1 MKKILK
7 NLLIFIFLIPVLS
20 FSFVSSLFSNEKTIV
35 WVVEFLSE
43 ELGYQSNIKVAD
55 IDWSPT
61 RSHIFLKEV
70 SVREKDKGNSIYS
83 ESLEIKIDLLNLVR
97 LKDFLELK
105 IDKATVQFENFN
117 LNTDYS
123 NNRLNEYILNKSN
136 AEVRKLNIKGSI
148 KEVDI
153 PKYFYLFSNNS
164 GKSNPLIISIEDVF
178 VSKIKLGPL
187 ELLDTTLNLKPSTK
201 SFEFV
206 VTNSELEGKIL
217 VKQPIKE
224 GIGLNLSSLELS
236 FNNFNTSNI
245 FVYLLDNL
253 AIPINFSV
261 DELLL
266 DKKNYG
272 RLSLLVTKENEKLYF
287 NQIEL
292 RGISLDLGRYFE
304 DEVIERNFLSVSR
317 KDRSIY
323 SAFQGK
329 IFTNNLSQSL
339 LDLKGTGYDL
349 NFLAGATNINL
360 DISWEGLP
368 NQFNINNVEGNLSF
382 RIDDFVIKDVDSD
395 ILGSSDFLR
404 LVSLF
409 NVSNTFGDLTSLNFK
424 EKFNSGFQADRV
436 EGALII
442 ERDLIKTLGP
452 IVFNSGSGEFK
463 WDGSIEK
470 TNNGELGNLDFDI
483 VITLPLREYL
493 PAYALILG
501 GPLAAATVYIAG
513 KAFKKPLNKLSSGKW
528 KVSGSIEDPK
538 TEFLEWFE

>member
-1 MKKILK
+1 MKKFLK
-7 NLLIFIFLIPVLS
+7 YLLIFILIPVLS

-43 ELGYQSNIKVAD
+43 ELGYQSKIKVAD

-97 LKDFLELK
+97 LKEFLELK
-105 IDKATVQFENFN
+105 IDTATVQFEDFN

-123 NNRLNEYILNKSN
+123 RNKLNEFFLNKSYV
-136 AEVRKLNIKGSI
+136 EVREINIKGSI

-153 PKYFYLFSNNS
+153 PKYFYLFTNNS
-164 GKSNPLIISIEDVF
+164 GKSNTLKVSIEDAF
-178 VSKIKLGPL
+178 ISKIKLGPL
-187 ELLDTTLNLKPSTK
+187 ELLDTALNLKPSSK
-201 SFEFV
+201 SFDLV
-206 VTNSELEGKIL
+206 VSNSELEGKIV

-224 GIGLNLSSLELS
+224 GIRVNLSSLQLS
-236 FNNFNTSNI
+236 LDNFNTSNI

-261 DELLL
+261 DKLLL
-266 DKKNYG
+266 DEKDYG
-272 RLSLLVTKENEKLYF
+272 QLSFLVTKEKEKLFF
-287 NQIEL
+287 NQIEF
-292 RGISLDLGRYFE
+292 RGINLDLGRKVE
-304 DEVIERNFLSVSR
+304 DEVMEKNFFSVSR
-317 KDRSIY
+317 KDKLIY
-323 SAFQGK
+323 SSFQGK

-339 LDLKGTGYDL
+339 LDLKGTDYDL
-349 NFLAGATNINL
+349 NFLAGATDINL

-382 RIDDFVIKDVDSD
+382 RIDDFATKDVDSD

-409 NVSNTFGDLTSLNFK
+409 NVSKTFGDLTNFNFK
-424 EKFNSGFQADRV
+424 KKFNSGFQADRV

-442 ERDLIKTLGP
+442 DRDSIKTLSP

-463 WDGSIEK
+463 WDGSIQK
-470 TNNGELGNLDFDI
+470 TNKGELENLDFDI

-501 GPLAAATVYIAG
+501 GPLTAATVYIAG

-528 KVSGSIEDPK
+528 KISGPIEDPK

>member
-1 MKKILK
+1 MKKSLK
-7 NLLIFIFLIPVLS
+7 YLLICILIPVLS

-35 WVVEFLSE
+35 WVLEILSE
-43 ELGYQSNIKVAD
+43 ELGYRSEIKVAD

-70 SVREKDKGNSIYS
+70 SVREKEKGNSVYS
-83 ESLEIKIDLLNLVR
+83 EYVEIKIDLLNLIR

-105 IDKATVQFENFN
+105 IDKATVQFEDFN
-117 LNTDYS
+117 LNTAYS
-123 NNRLNEYILNKSN
+123 NNRLNEYILNKSYV
-136 AEVRKLNIKGSI
+136 EVRELNIKGSI

-153 PKYFYLFSNNS
+153 SKYFYLFTNNS
-164 GKSNPLIISIEDVF
+164 GKSNTLKISIEDAF
-178 VSKIKLGPL
+178 ISKIKLGPL
-187 ELLDTTLNLKPSTK
+187 ELLQTTLNLKPSTK

-206 VTNSELEGKIL
+206 VTSPELKGKIL

-224 GIGLNLSSLELS
+224 GIGLNLSSLEL
-236 FNNFNTSNI
+236 NLDNFNTSNI
-245 FVYLLDNL
+245 FVYLLDSL
-253 AIPINFSV
+253 TIPITFSV
-261 DELLL
+261 DKLLL
-266 DKKNYG
+266 DKRNYG
-272 RLSLLVTKENEKLYF
+272 HLSLFVTKEDQELYF
-287 NQIEL
+287 NQIEF
-292 RGISLDLGRYFE
+292 RGINLDLGR
-304 DEVIERNFLSVSR
+304 DIKDKVTERNYFLISR
-317 KDRSIY
+317 KGKSIY
-323 SAFQGK
+323 SAFKGN
-329 IFTNNLSQSL
+329 IFTDNLSQSL
-339 LDLKGTGYDL
+339 LGFKGTDYAL
-349 NFLAGATNINL
+349 NFLAGASNINL

-382 RIDDFVIKDVDSD
+382 RIDDFATKDVDSD

-409 NVSNTFGDLTSLNFK
+409 NVSNTFGDLTNLNFK
-424 EKFNSGFQADRV
+424 KKFNSGFQADRV

-442 ERDLIKTLGP
+442 ERDLIKTLSP

-463 WDGSIEK
+463 WDGSIQK
-470 TNNGELGNLDFDI
+470 TNKGELENLDFDI

-501 GPLAAATVYIAG
+501 GPLTAATVYIAG

-528 KVSGSIEDPK
+528 KISGPIEDPK

>member
-1 MKKILK
+1 MKKFLK
-7 NLLIFIFLIPVLS
+7 YLLIFILIPVLS

-43 ELGYQSNIKVAD
+43 ELGYQSKIKVAD

-97 LKDFLELK
+97 LKEFLELK
-105 IDKATVQFENFN
+105 IDTATVQFEDFN

-123 NNRLNEYILNKSN
+123 RNKLNEFFLNKSYV
-136 AEVRKLNIKGSI
+136 EVREINIKGSI

-153 PKYFYLFSNNS
+153 PKYFYLFTNNS
-164 GKSNPLIISIEDVF
+164 GKSNTLKVSIEDAF
-178 VSKIKLGPL
+178 ISKIKLGPL
-187 ELLDTTLNLKPSTK
+187 ELLDTALNLKPSSK
-201 SFEFV
+201 SFDLV
-206 VTNSELEGKIL
+206 VSNSELEGKIV

-224 GIGLNLSSLELS
+224 GIRVNLSSLQLS
-236 FNNFNTSNI
+236 LDNFNTSNI

-261 DELLL
+261 DKLLL
-266 DKKNYG
+266 DEKDYG
-272 RLSLLVTKENEKLYF
+272 QLSFLVTKEKEKLFF
-287 NQIEL
+287 NQIEF
-292 RGISLDLGRYFE
+292 RGINLDLGRKVE
-304 DEVIERNFLSVSR
+304 DEVMEKNFFSVSR
-317 KDRSIY
+317 KDKLIY
-323 SAFQGK
+323 SSFQGK

-339 LDLKGTGYDL
+339 LDLKGTDYDL
-349 NFLAGATNINL
+349 NFLAGATDINL

-382 RIDDFVIKDVDSD
+382 RIDDFATKDVDSD

-409 NVSNTFGDLTSLNFK
+409 NVSKTFGDLTNFNFK
-424 EKFNSGFQADRV
+424 KKFNSGFQADRV

-442 ERDLIKTLGP
+442 DRDSIKTLSP

-463 WDGSIEK
+463 WDGSIQK
-470 TNNGELGNLDFDI
+470 TNKGELENLDFDI

-501 GPLAAATVYIAG
+501 GPLTAATVYIAG

-528 KVSGSIEDPK
+528 KISGPIEDPK
-538 TEFLEWFE
+538 TEFIEWFE

>member
-1 MKKILK
+1 MKKFLK
-7 NLLIFIFLIPVLS
+7 YLLIFILIPVLS

-43 ELGYQSNIKVAD
+43 ELGYQSKIKVAD

-97 LKDFLELK
+97 LKEFLELK
-105 IDKATVQFENFN
+105 IDTATVQFEDFN

-123 NNRLNEYILNKSN
+123 RNKLNEFFLNKSYV
-136 AEVRKLNIKGSI
+136 EVREINIKGSI

-153 PKYFYLFSNNS
+153 PKYFYLFTNNS
-164 GKSNPLIISIEDVF
+164 GKSNTLKVSIEDAF
-178 VSKIKLGPL
+178 ISKIKLGPL
-187 ELLDTTLNLKPSTK
+187 ELLDTALNLKPSSK
-201 SFEFV
+201 SFDLV
-206 VTNSELEGKIL
+206 VSNSELEGKIV

-224 GIGLNLSSLELS
+224 GIRVNLSSLQLS
-236 FNNFNTSNI
+236 LDNFNTSNI

-261 DELLL
+261 DKLLL
-266 DKKNYG
+266 DEKDYG
-272 RLSLLVTKENEKLYF
+272 QLSFLVTKEKEKLFF
-287 NQIEL
+287 NQIEF
-292 RGISLDLGRYFE
+292 RGINLDLGRNVE
-304 DEVIERNFLSVSR
+304 DEVMEKNFFSVSR
-317 KDRSIY
+317 KDKLIY
-323 SAFQGK
+323 SSFQGK

-339 LDLKGTGYDL
+339 LDLKGTDYDL
-349 NFLAGATNINL
+349 NFLAGATDINL

-382 RIDDFVIKDVDSD
+382 RIDDFATKDVDSD

-409 NVSNTFGDLTSLNFK
+409 NVSKTFGDLTNFNFK
-424 EKFNSGFQADRV
+424 KKFNSGFQADRV

-442 ERDLIKTLGP
+442 DRDSIKTLSP

-463 WDGSIEK
+463 WDGSIQK
-470 TNNGELGNLDFDI
+470 TNKGELENLDFDI

-501 GPLAAATVYIAG
+501 GPLTAATVYIAG

-528 KVSGSIEDPK
+528 KISGPIEDPK